1 MTTATTQPK
10 PGGTNTLT
18 IRRLSDE
25 CVATLKQA
33 AKDNNRSMEAEVRSI
48 LEEFTAEWL
57 AHQVTTSADLV
68 EEMERLLGGEGLDGD
83 EQLCPPR
90 NAYDHGP
97 RPVDFVDAD
106 DQEDIR

>member
-10 PGGTNTLT
+10 PGRTNTLT

-25 CVATLKQA
+25 CMATLKQA
-33 AKDNNRSMEAEVRSI
+33 AKGNNRSMEAEVRSI

-57 AHQVTTSADLV
+57 AHQLTTSTDLV
-68 EEMERLLGGEGLDGD
+68 EEMERLLGGEGLNGD

-90 NAYDHGP
+90 NTYDHGP
-97 RPVDFVDAD
+97 RLVEFGDTD
-106 DQEDIR
+106 DQKDAR

>member
-1 MTTATTQPK
+1 MTTAATQPK
-10 PGGTNTLT
+10 PGRTNTLT
-18 IRRLSDE
+18 IRRLPDE

-97 RPVDFVDAD
+97 RPVDFGDAG
-106 DQEDIR
+106 DQEDTR